1 MRNSLLF
8 SDRQSTATGTSQQQ
22 TAWIFTKRS
31 LRKLCYMY
39 GGYPEIPSPA
49 PEHFVHATLE
59 TRQKRRRH
67 KRCAADHRY
76 FPAIHSQAS
85 HVLFLTLSLPFLVM
99 PDKISTAST
108 SILPTI
114 LPATN
119 PVGCSCR
126 CTADACPLHFVFGA
140 GVCAVYKRECR
151 ARTRVWCT
159 CDTHAFTAVGSNPKM
174 RAHLGAS
181 AFLTLAPA
189 ATVLTY
195 ARTAAER
202 AA

>member
-8 SDRQSTATGTSQQQ
+8 SDRQSTATGTSQHQ

-126 CTADACPLHFVFGA
+126 CTADACPLHFVF
-140 GVCAVYKRECR
+140 
-151 ARTRVWCT
+151 
-159 CDTHAFTAVGSNPKM
+159 CDTHAFTAVGSNPKV

-181 AFLTLAPA
+181 AFLALAPA